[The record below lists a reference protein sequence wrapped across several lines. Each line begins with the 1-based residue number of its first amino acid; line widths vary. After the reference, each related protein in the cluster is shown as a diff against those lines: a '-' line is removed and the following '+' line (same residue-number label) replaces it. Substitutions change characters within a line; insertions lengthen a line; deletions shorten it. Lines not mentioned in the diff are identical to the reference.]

1 MHLFWR
7 HGYEGVSL
15 NMLTGAIG
23 IAPPSLYATFGSKA
37 GLFREAVARYA
48 RQFGL
53 MPMCQDGGQSTL
65 DTALSGFFDRAIDWI
80 TGPDGG
86 RGCMISSGLLAAHP
100 DNEELRD
107 ELVGLRRDMAADLED
122 QLRDWLSPDCA
133 GIAASFVCMT
143 LQGLS
148 VQARDGASAEAL
160 RAMVDLA
167 RAGIYALARQEP
179 AAPPISV

>member
-1 MHLFWR
+1 
-7 HGYEGVSL
+7 
-15 NMLTGAIG
+15 
-23 IAPPSLYATFGSKA
+23 
-37 GLFREAVARYA
+37 
-48 RQFGL
+48 
-53 MPMCQDGGQSTL
+53 
-65 DTALSGFFDRAIDWI
+65 
-80 TGPDGG
+80 
-86 RGCMISSGLLAAHP
+86 MI
-100 DNEELRD
+100 
-107 ELVGLRRDMAADLED
+107 V
-122 QLRDWLSPDCA
+122 PDCA

>member
-7 HGYEGVSL
+7 HGYEGVTL
-15 NMLTGAIG
+15 NMLTGAMG

-48 RQFGL
+48 RQSGL
-53 MPMCQDGGQSTL
+53 MPMGQDGGQSTL
-65 DTALSGFFDRAIDWI
+65 DAALAGFFHRAIDWI

-107 ELVGLRRDMAADLED
+107 ELAKLRREMAADLED
-122 QLRDWLSPDCA
+122 QLREWLSPDRA

-160 RAMVDLA
+160 RAMADLA
-167 RAGIYALARQEP
+167 RAGVHALARREP
-179 AAPPISV
+179 AAPLISI

>member
-7 HGYEGVSL
+7 HGYEGVTL
-15 NMLTGAIG
+15 NMLTGAMG

-48 RQFGL
+48 RQSGL
-53 MPMCQDGGQSTL
+53 MPMGKDGVQTL
-65 DTALSGFFDRAIDWI
+65 DAALSGFFNRAIGWI

-107 ELVGLRRDMAADLED
+107 ELAGLRRDMAADLED
-122 QLRDWLSPDCA
+122 QLRDWLSPDRA

-148 VQARDGASAEAL
+148 VQARDGSSPEAL
-160 RAMVDLA
+160 RAMADLA
-167 RAGIYALARQEP
+167 RAGVHVLARQEP